1 MLELMIKL
9 SIVDYLGPL
18 HCKGIYDM
26 NSSEDDYGLF
36 KYYVVLYTCASTR
49 VVVSELVP
57 DASLKNF
64 VM

>member
-9 SIVDYLGPL
+9 SIVNYLGPL

-26 NSSEDDYGLF
+26 NSLEDNYGLF